1 MSAIPSLDQL
11 DAKGRRV
18 FLRLD
23 LNVPMS
29 GGAVSDTTRI
39 DRAAPTVSELAD
51 AGAKVII
58 ASHFGRPK
66 GKVVPEM
73 SLRPLVTPLSS
84 ALGGREV
91 AFCAETVGPET
102 ASIID
107 ALPEGGIALL
117 ENLRFDAGEEANDAA
132 FADALAGLADV
143 YVNDAF
149 SAAHR
154 AHASIDGIARRLPS
168 YAGRLMEAELTALS
182 KALEAPERP
191 MLAVVGGA
199 KVSTKLDLLGHLV
212 TRADRLLIGGGM
224 ANTFLYAD
232 GHQIGTSLAE
242 RDLADTAREIRA
254 KAEAAGCTI
263 ILQTD
268 AVVAD
273 RFAADA
279 NTRVVPVS
287 SVPEDHMILDI
298 GPATAEAVIASLS
311 DVRTVCWNGP
321 LGAFETPPFEAGTVA
336 VARAWQSGRKQ
347 APWCRSR
354 VGAIRSQPSTWR
366 RSPIASAT
374 YRRRVALSWSGWK
387 DVSSQA
393 SPSWKSNRKDVCG

>member
-102 ASIID
+102 ASTID

-117 ENLRFDAGEEANDAA
+117 ENLRFDTGEEANDAA

-168 YAGRLMEAELTALS
+168 FAGRLMEAELTALS

-279 NTRVVPVS
+279 NTRVVPVL

-298 GPATAEAVIASLS
+298 GPATAEAVIESLS

-321 LGAFETPPFEAGTVA
+321 LGGFETPPFEAGTVA
-336 VARAWQSGRKQ
+336 VARAVAERTEAGSMVSVAGGGDTVAALNMAKVTDRFSYVSTAGGAFLEWLEGRVL
-347 APWCRSR
+347 P
-354 VGAIRSQPSTWR
+354 G
-366 RSPIASAT
+366 
-374 YRRRVALSWSGWK
+374 VAVLEK
-387 DVSSQA
+387 
-393 SPSWKSNRKDVCG
+393 